1 MIQNAQKSDK
11 HDKST
16 EIMRKIT
23 EIMHSYILADFEK
36 QLILFFDFFLIKNKY
51 NIFLKILSHP

>member
-36 QLILFFDFFLIKNKY
+36 QLIFFFDFFFNK
-51 NIFLKILSHP
+51 KQV

>member
-36 QLILFFDFFLIKNKY
+36 QLIFFLDISY
-51 NIFLKILSHP
+51 V